1 MKEYSQRRVKHNDS
15 SSDESDDD
23 DDDDDE
29 ESSDSESGDSL
40 ADELEKQLAE
50 KAEGDGPNEE
60 DERAELEALRSAL
73 TDGAPIEPTVDPM
86 KALAQGILVPGKT
99 LKLKRVTTHIFPD
112 GRSAKVEDDITEY
125 AGTAWLAAR
134 TGR

>member
-1 MKEYSQRRVKHNDS
+1 MSEAQQLTEIKENSSLLFKRQMKEFSQRRVKHKDS

-29 ESSDSESGDSL
+29 ESSDSESESDSL

-86 KALAQGILVPGKT
+86 KALAQGILVPV
-99 LKLKRVTTHIFPD
+99 KRSSS
-112 GRSAKVEDDITEY
+112 RE
-125 AGTAWLAAR
+125 
-134 TGR
+134 